1 MMIRTAWWVTALL
14 FACASCDKSKVSAA
28 GTAGSSEAPTGSG
41 AAIAAADPWAGSAP
55 PADSSKSK
63 LGEKTG
69 DDLSKIDPWGSGN
82 TAAPTTLAAK
92 VDVALIAQPVAD
104 KVSLKSLTGASS
116 AGFKVTYNPS
126 ANATHE
132 EYRKLF
138 EQNHVFEEVAEGLN
152 RTVRIPISVDIN
164 TVDCNTINA
173 FYDPSSKRIIV
184 CYELVSYFLG
194 VFKPTAKNDTELG
207 NAVIGALIF
216 SFFHE
221 SGHGLIDILDLA
233 AVGREEDSVDQLATL
248 ILIASGDEGVSMA
261 LSGAYWFHLQSEG
274 GHKTPFWD
282 EHAFDAQRFY
292 NILCLI
298 YGSDPKKY
306 GEFLTSGNLPQDRA
320 QRCPGEYAKI
330 KHAWEKLLGPHLTNG
345 AALNVDFKPSVPVA
359 EAPKSTTQDPWGGSP
374 TPVAPTPE
382 PPAEDAPPTHAITC
396 EAVGQ
401 KAAEL
406 IGAEAEQRA
415 KSMSEDEIAELRAKL
430 ESELPAAMEQILAEC
445 AKVDWSDA
453 SRKCVINA
461 RTLAQ
466 ASKCN

>member
-1 MMIRTAWWVTALL
+1 MLVV
-14 FACASCDKSKVSAA
+14 CASCEKKHDATSQ
-28 GTAGSSEAPTGSG
+28 PTGSG
-41 AAIAAADPWAGSAP
+41 AAIAKLDPWAGATAP
-55 PADSSKSK
+55 VDSSKAK

-69 DDLSKIDPWGSGN
+69 DDLRKIDPWGTGN
-82 TAAPTTLAAK
+82 TEAPTTLAAK
-92 VDVALIAQPVAD
+92 VDVALIAKPVAD
-104 KVSLKSLTGASS
+104 KVSLKGFSS
-116 AGFKVTYNPS
+116 SSNAGFKVTYNPS
-126 ANATHE
+126 ANPTHE

-173 FYDPSSKRIIV
+173 FYDPSTKRIIV

-207 NAVIGALIF
+207 NAVIGALVF

-282 EHAFDAQRFY
+282 EHAFDGQRFY

-298 YGSDPKKY
+298 YGSDPGKY
-306 GEFLTSGNLPQDRA
+306 GEFVTSGNLPKDRA
-320 QRCPGEYAKI
+320 QRCPEEYAKI

-345 AALNVDFKPSVPVA
+345 AALNIDFKPSVPVA
-359 EAPKSTTQDPWGGSP
+359 EAPKTTSQDPWGGDSP
-374 TPVAPTPE
+374 TTPAPQPAPE
-382 PPAEDAPPTHAITC
+382 DPPAHAVTC
-396 EAVGQ
+396 EAVAQ

-415 KSMSEDEIAELRAKL
+415 ASMTEEEVEELKAKL

-445 AKVDWSDA
+445 AKENWSDS
-453 SRKCVINA
+453 SRSCVVKSK
-461 RTLAQ
+461 TLAQ